1 MSNQI
6 ELKAFGERV
15 RTKRIELGLSQEAFA
30 KKCGYTDRSSIA
42 KIEKGEIDVSRSKIV
57 AIASVLGVSPAYLMG
72 WDESNT
78 NHGVNNGIIGDNNNG
93 NVFNGESLS
102 EFESELFA
110 ICKKMTVTQKAKLLT
125 FAAEL
130 VENK

>member
-1 MSNQI
+1 
-6 ELKAFGERV
+6 
-15 RTKRIELGLSQEAFA
+15 
-30 KKCGYTDRSSIA
+30 
-42 KIEKGEIDVSRSKIV
+42 
-57 AIASVLGVSPAYLMG
+57 MG

>member
-78 NHGVNNGIIGDNNNG
+78 NHGVTTGLSVITTTAMYSTENR
-93 NVFNGESLS
+93 FPSLN
-102 EFESELFA
+102 LNYLPFA
-110 ICKKMTVTQKAKLLT
+110 RK
-125 FAAEL
+125 
-130 VENK
+130 